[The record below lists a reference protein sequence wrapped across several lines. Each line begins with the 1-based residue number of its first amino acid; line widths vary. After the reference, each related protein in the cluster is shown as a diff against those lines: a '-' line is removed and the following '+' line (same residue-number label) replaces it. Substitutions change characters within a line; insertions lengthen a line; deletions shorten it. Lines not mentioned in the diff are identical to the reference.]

1 MVRAFRLLL
10 WAAAII
16 AGLAAGDV
24 LLEFS
29 GVKWWIIHRIYSD
42 LPRLEFAT
50 KLEKPLEFR
59 ARILDKRQ
67 YLLNL
72 LVYYDNREQRSALV
86 QILGKWGGNEQTSAD
101 FGVRTQFHVV
111 VRQDSGPI
119 IRDETR
125 TSIGWHGTRESSL
138 DRRIDAFILSR
149 GIYFIGVTP
158 IGDFSAFR
166 DFRTSI
172 ELTTYPKATAIRD

>member
-1 MVRAFRLLL
+1 M
-10 WAAAII
+10 
-16 AGLAAGDV
+16 
-24 LLEFS
+24 
-29 GVKWWIIHRIYSD
+29 
-42 LPRLEFAT
+42 
-50 KLEKPLEFR
+50 
-59 ARILDKRQ
+59 
-67 YLLNL
+67 
-72 LVYYDNREQRSALV
+72 
-86 QILGKWGGNEQTSAD
+86 
-101 FGVRTQFHVV
+101 V

-172 ELTTYPKATAIRD
+172 EL